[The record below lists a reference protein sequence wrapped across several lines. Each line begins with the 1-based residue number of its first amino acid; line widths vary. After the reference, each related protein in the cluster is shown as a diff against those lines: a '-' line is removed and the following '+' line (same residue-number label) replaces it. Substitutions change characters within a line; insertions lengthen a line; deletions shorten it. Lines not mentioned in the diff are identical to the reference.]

1 MLPPFQPS
9 NSRNFSIVN
18 GGLPMI
24 ILNYSNSKAI
34 VQIPP
39 VRHGYRGIFH
49 CCSRNSLEKRR
60 DDCNLAPYLKTKPK
74 SLRRAVFFKKPEKK
88 ISSYIYFFNSP
99 SRNPISRIEGSY
111 LYSLTSPK
119 QSVAEKNLS
128 LSQRIVFLMPF
139 CHTGNGTEGA
149 RCHLSENVQTFLHL
163 PFPFFL
169 LCNSPFFAYRLLIP
183 VPESIQFI
191 IFFFFGKKM
200 QVFRSG
206 FELELAF
213 IM

>member
-18 GGLPMI
+18 AGLPMI

-34 VQIPP
+34 VQIPLD
-39 VRHGYRGIFH
+39 RHGYRGIFH

-128 LSQRIVFLMPF
+128 PPLAEDRVLNAVFPYRKRYGGCKMSSFRKCADISPSSF
-139 CHTGNGTEGA
+139 
-149 RCHLSENVQTFLHL
+149 S
-163 PFPFFL
+163 FFSSL
-169 LCNSPFFAYRLLIP
+169 
-183 VPESIQFI
+183 
-191 IFFFFGKKM
+191 
-200 QVFRSG
+200 
-206 FELELAF
+206 
-213 IM
+213 